1 MICFRIFMMSNMLL
15 TILMAPNPISN
26 ERIVEMMSRE
36 FVLNQERTVVC
47 VLNVNSGTSVGME
60 STNAMA

>member
-15 TILMAPNPISN
+15 TILMAPKPISN

-36 FVLNQERTVVC
+36 FVLLFFLNQFATITGLETKR
-47 VLNVNSGTSVGME
+47 
-60 STNAMA
+60 